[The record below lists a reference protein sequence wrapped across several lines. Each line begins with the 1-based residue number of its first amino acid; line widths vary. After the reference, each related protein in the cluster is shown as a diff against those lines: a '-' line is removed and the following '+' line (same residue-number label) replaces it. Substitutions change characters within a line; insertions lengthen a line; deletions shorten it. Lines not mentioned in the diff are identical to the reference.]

1 LTRKAPQPK
10 VNPCACAAKPATL
23 PQDRLLVHPAR
34 AGSRQRFE
42 AGQVMPEVGGDYGA
56 TIWQWDD
63 QQG

>member
-1 LTRKAPQPK
+1 MLHHQATAPALRSRP
-10 VNPCACAAKPATL
+10 TL

-56 TIWQWDD
+56 TIWQWDELQD
-63 QQG
+63 